1 MEEILNKNI
10 IDFKFSETE
19 YQKLLNK
26 IKDRIK
32 SNEKIIKSAN
42 EVDLKHCNKKIDL
55 EKVNNII
62 EKYRKDKIKN
72 NENMKKYLVEY
83 NGSIYITIQLC
94 LLAILNKIQI
104 ILDINNF
111 LVGLNTILV
120 DIINQE
126 LKKYKIENLITIY
139 DSIDYNEIKKNE
151 KNLDTI
157 LCIDDCDI
165 YNDLLDE
172 NLKSIKLI
180 KYNSIDLYCDDDDLV
195 ELRDMICDY
204 ADNNH
209 LQIEVYDDELKE
221 KAANIINKYGEGA
234 IVLLLSGDENLQKDF
249 VDKITNK
256 QLVINKI
263 PFDETKK
270 ILI

>member
-1 MEEILNKNI
+1 MEEILNKNV
-10 IDFKFSETE
+10 IDFKFSEIE
-19 YQKLLNK
+19 CQKLLNK
-26 IKDRIK
+26 IKDGIK
-32 SNEKIIKSAN
+32 SNEKIIRRIN
-42 EVDLKHCNKKIDL
+42 EIDFKHYNKKIDL

-62 EKYRKDKIKN
+62 EKYRNDKIKN
-72 NENMKKYLVEY
+72 NEKMKRYLVEY

-111 LVGLNTILV
+111 LVGLNTIFV

-126 LKKYKIENLITIY
+126 LKKYKIDNLITIC
-139 DSIDYNEIKKNE
+139 DSIDYDEIKKNE
-151 KNLDTI
+151 KSLDEI
-157 LCIDDCDI
+157 LCIDDFDI

-172 NLKSIKLI
+172 NIKDAKLI

-221 KAANIINKYGEGA
+221 KAADIINKYGEGA

-249 VDKITNK
+249 TEKIVNK

-270 ILI
+270 LIL